1 MAISTLPTRPAAVNP
16 HTAKALQ
23 NAVWRLADH
32 FEVEGTACDEAIEL
46 AYRVLQIDRTE
57 LEAELCRLDAKAE
70 DARAYDAL
78 FMMKAKALIAAHTAA
93 H

>member
-16 HTAKALQ
+16 HTANALQ
-23 NAVWRLADH
+23 DAVWRLADH

-46 AYRVLQIDRTE
+46 AYRVLRIDRIE
-57 LEAELCRLDAKAE
+57 LEAELRRLDAKAAA
-70 DARAYDAL
+70 ARAYDAL